1 MIDSYKKLTL
11 EKWQELRAID
21 YMSMEEIDIQVNMI
35 AILNDMDENEVLD
48 LSIPEYKKLAQG
60 TVFLTKEPVLNKRLP
75 NKFKINGNEYT
86 LLKDVRDMTAGQYI
100 DYQTYLS
107 FNDIDKYIGDILTCF
122 IIPSGKK
129 YGDYDLEA
137 AKADIMQLSVEEAL
151 SIAGFFMKQS
161 RSLTRATLIFLDW
174 KMKRAMRKMKDETMK
189 KKMEEARKAIRTLHN
204 TIKNGDGFPQ

>member
-1 MIDSYKKLTL
+1 
-11 EKWQELRAID
+11 
-21 YMSMEEIDIQVNMI
+21 
-35 AILNDMDENEVLD
+35 MDENEVLD

-60 TVFLTKEPVLNKRLP
+60 TEFLTKEPVLSKRLP

-86 LLKDVRDMTAGQYI
+86 LLKDVRNMTAGQYI

-107 FNDIDKYIGDILTCF
+107 FNNIDKYIGDILTCF

-174 KMKRAMRKMKDETMK
+174 KMKRAMRKTKDETMK
-189 KKMEEARKAIRTLHN
+189 KKMEEARTATQLQKEKVDLL
-204 TIKNGDGFPQ
+204 KN